1 MRKLAI
7 FVEGLTEQILVR
19 KMLHAVMDRN
29 KIAIQTVKITGGHNV
44 RMSFT
49 VMRAAHVNN
58 QTDYFVLVYDCGGE
72 TNVKSY
78 LLARRDKLISNGY
91 SMVLGLRDTY
101 PNFSRE
107 EVPKLMRGLNFKLPQ
122 KKAATHIYLA
132 VMETEA
138 WFLGEYRHLKKVSRI
153 LTPAYINKHFGFN
166 PQTGNM
172 EDRDHPS
179 EDMKRLY
186 QAVGHDYT
194 KKRDRLNA
202 VIAKLDFQFFTHDL
216 AHKMPSL
223 GSFVSGLEQFFQ
235 HEL

>member
-1 MRKLAI
+1 
-7 FVEGLTEQILVR
+7 
-19 KMLHAVMDRN
+19 
-29 KIAIQTVKITGGHNV
+29 
-44 RMSFT
+44 
-49 VMRAAHVNN
+49 
-58 QTDYFVLVYDCGGE
+58 
-72 TNVKSY
+72 
-78 LLARRDKLISNGY
+78 
-91 SMVLGLRDTY
+91 
-101 PNFSRE
+101 
-107 EVPKLMRGLNFKLPQ
+107 
-122 KKAATHIYLA
+122 
-132 VMETEA
+132 METEA

-202 VIAKLDFQFFTHDL
+202 VIAKLDFQFFTRDL